1 MSYRRTVKFSEKNDS
16 DKLSLGEI
24 RVKLCSDDKYRDR
37 QKEEW
42 GYKNG
47 GDTKMLPFD
56 TVIMIFCLFFTNLY
70 IRRYSVVMF
79 LSSLVY
85 LYYVQTIS

>member
-37 QKEEW
+37 QKEE
-42 GYKNG
+42 
-47 GDTKMLPFD
+47 
-56 TVIMIFCLFFTNLY
+56 
-70 IRRYSVVMF
+70 
-79 LSSLVY
+79 
-85 LYYVQTIS
+85 